1 MLNVIPPSHP
11 NQSLLLL
18 QWKVAFLPSL
28 ALPGGCRELW
38 AAHWISTGLDTA
50 AESIAVPVLL
60 SSLGLT

>member
-38 AAHWISTGLDTA
+38 AAHWIST
-50 AESIAVPVLL
+50 VLTEQL
-60 SSLGLT
+60 RV